1 MGVAVGEPPT
11 GAAAAEGGGGG
22 GERKGR
28 FAWWCRNWRRRG
40 SSYYQSDAEANVEH
54 FFIAFD
60 SHGRVSFFERI
71 MVELGDGGYIKKM
84 RWWFGGVKRWSL
96 IDTRE
101 RKLRRKFSTQP
112 LAEDF
117 G

>member
-71 MVELGDGGYIKKM
+71 MVELGDGGYIKKNEVVVWGSKEVVAD
-84 RWWFGGVKRWSL
+84 RHS
-96 IDTRE
+96 RE
-101 RKLRRKFSTQP
+101 KVEEEVFHSAFS
-112 LAEDF
+112 
-117 G
+117 